1 MKKFMVRMYATHYL
15 TAIIEANSQKEAFEI
30 TRNANIDD
38 FMKQSECYE
47 MGEFTQIS
55 DEEASEYEVPV
66 FVQTIN
72 GYEVKLRNN

>member
-47 MGEFTQIS
+47 MG
-55 DEEASEYEVPV
+55 
-66 FVQTIN
+66 
-72 GYEVKLRNN
+72 